1 VSRWSARR
9 SHSDESWDWQGAN
22 IKRSQAFILTVFC
35 LSRIRARDQAWIKSP
50 CLFVCVK
57 ARGLSRRFNRQTRS
71 KDTSFESLLEPD

>member
-35 LSRIRARDQAWIKSP
+35 LSRIRSGVEKSP